1 MTQRAHGRDA
11 DGKFKNHE
19 HYLAMVNE
27 LNTAEATHES
37 MFEGISQR
45 LKEPEFLETSV
56 KATTD
61 AESEEG
67 STITIATEAEA

>member
-1 MTQRAHGRDA
+1 
-11 DGKFKNHE
+11 
-19 HYLAMVNE
+19 MVNE